1 MQLGSAASATID
13 EDEDEDGDCAG
24 RISALLA
31 AVAELSKAANA
42 ENDTPAAEVGD
53 AEGRKA
59 PAPVVFRLP
68 APL

>member
-1 MQLGSAASATID
+1 MQLGSAASATI
-13 EDEDEDGDCAG
+13 DEDEDGDCAG

-31 AVAELSKAANA
+31 ATAELSKAANA
-42 ENDTPAAEVGD
+42 EKDTPAADVGD